1 MSLFNELKRRSVLRI
16 AAGYVAISWLSI
28 QVVETLFPM
37 FGLSEAA
44 ARGVVVGLA
53 VGFIPALILAWAFE
67 LTPDG
72 FKRDADADRA
82 APGMQQL
89 GKRLDRII
97 IVLLV
102 IAVGFFGFDKF
113 VLYPARDA
121 ELEQIA
127 EERGRT
133 QALIGSYGTK
143 SIAVLPD

>member
-1 MSLFNELKRRSVLRI
+1 MSLFNELKRRSVLRV
-16 AAGYVAISWLSI
+16 AAGYVAVSWLVI

-72 FKRDADADRA
+72 FRRDADRA
-82 APGMQQL
+82 APGVQQL

-102 IAVGFFGFDKF
+102 VAVGFFGFDKF
-113 VLYPARDA
+113 VLDPARDA
-121 ELEQIA
+121 ELEQVA